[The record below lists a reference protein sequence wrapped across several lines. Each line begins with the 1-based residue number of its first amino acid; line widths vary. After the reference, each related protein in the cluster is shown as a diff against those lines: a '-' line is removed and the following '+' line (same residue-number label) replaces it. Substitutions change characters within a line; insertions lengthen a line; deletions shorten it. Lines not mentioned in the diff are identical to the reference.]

1 MFSLVIACRLSLSLS
16 LSLSFAFVSSSF
28 AILGR
33 SEALFIVAIGVVV
46 HVGFAA
52 AVVVVAPPIVA
63 VFAFP
68 TGDVVSWEQ
77 KPPVAFGL
85 LIAA

>member
-1 MFSLVIACRLSLSLS
+1 MLSLSLS
-16 LSLSFAFVSSSF
+16 ISLSFAFVSSSF
-28 AILGR
+28 AILGH

-52 AVVVVAPPIVA
+52 AVVVVVVVVAPPIVA

-68 TGDVVSWEQ
+68 TGDVVSWTQ
-77 KPPVAFGL
+77 RLLVVFGL